1 MRVSE
6 LHQKSSQN
14 KPRQLVVRS
23 TIMNTDWIDQLQ
35 DEPIYYYIF
44 YFRDENE
51 YKKGLVLDAKTKVW
65 IYRSK
70 GGANYWTQAY
80 RILANDIKTAT
91 IEALKRIENEKE
103 AKGRTI
109 KLSHVI
115 RHTNSYQE
123 FKTDKVL

>member
-1 MRVSE
+1 
-6 LHQKSSQN
+6 
-14 KPRQLVVRS
+14 
-23 TIMNTDWIDQLQ
+23 MNTDWIDQLQ